1 MYYLV
6 RLKRKKP
13 KILHESEREK
23 EREREG
29 WRERRGGR
37 EEKEEGGEEKKK
49 DRIVTR
55 FILFEPQEWG
65 GGSSVSPQ
73 PSGRSGGR
81 LPPVTL
87 CHPGNTD
94 PTCGNSITTEKRAR
108 GRSPRL
114 EAAPPRSVGSD
125 GHPGRWS
132 EPLSRGTWGTAGLLR
147 SRPWG

>member
-65 GGSSVSPQ
+65 WRKQCESPAWWEIQGKTAPCHPVSPWKHRPCLWKQ
-73 PSGRSGGR
+73 HHNGKTRPRKESKIRSS
-81 LPPVTL
+81 
-87 CHPGNTD
+87 
-94 PTCGNSITTEKRAR
+94 PTQESQF
-108 GRSPRL
+108 
-114 EAAPPRSVGSD
+114 
-125 GHPGRWS
+125 
-132 EPLSRGTWGTAGLLR
+132 
-147 SRPWG
+147 